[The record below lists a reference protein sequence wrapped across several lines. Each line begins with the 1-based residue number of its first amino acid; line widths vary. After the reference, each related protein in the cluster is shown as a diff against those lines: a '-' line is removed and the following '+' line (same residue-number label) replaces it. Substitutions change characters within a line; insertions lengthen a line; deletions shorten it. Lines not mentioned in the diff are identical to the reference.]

1 MYYKEKRLATLE
13 ETFAPQI
20 IDFFY

>member
-1 MYYKEKRLATLE
+1 MYYKEQRLVTLQ
-13 ETFAPQI
+13 ETFAPQV